1 MRKYDIDH
9 YPDFKMRRRM
19 AMMMGD
25 PEALCK
31 YSNIHRLSRPLSF
44 IRWFIKYTLHVV
56 SCKSVICFIKL
67 LFLIFSNG

>member
-1 MRKYDIDH
+1 MEMMRMRKYDIDH

-31 YSNIHRLSRPLSF
+31 YSNIHTGFLVLPLYHIMVHEVYF
-44 IRWFIKYTLHVV
+44 T
-56 SCKSVICFIKL
+56 C
-67 LFLIFSNG
+67 G